1 MPTRESQRGER
12 NVIASFTGSQPTI
25 HAFRHRQAV
34 PIGAPLVNKNLR
46 PGCTIFSLS
55 SSPPFV
61 SLLSPLLCVA
71 SCLSLLCPPL
81 SACLLQSA
89 ALIIITI
96 IASFFPSSL
105 LALTFTPPLNFL
117 SLRQLHSL
125 SLSLSLS
132 RSFPPLFLYFKP
144 SWEQSGVS
152 RSSRGSRIPNRG
164 QDAETEK
171 ERKSESGAMM
181 SQLGRDLPT

>member
-46 PGCTIFSLS
+46 PGCTVFSLS

-61 SLLSPLLCVA
+61 SLLPPLLCVA

-125 SLSLSLS
+125 SLSLAPSLPCS
-132 RSFPPLFLYFKP
+132 YTSN
-144 SWEQSGVS
+144 QA
-152 RSSRGSRIPNRG
+152 GSRAASLGVVAAAEYQIEGKTRRQKKRG
-164 QDAETEK
+164 RA
-171 ERKSESGAMM
+171 RAV
-181 SQLGRDLPT
+181 R